1 MNCNTGFYWRLLGVL
16 VFMASFM
23 QRGFSLGRDQPVEE
37 RSNASVTVYRND
49 THQPLPDAIVK
60 VVPLDVTHRAKE
72 NVGFTGSK
80 GVFNYLFTE
89 PVIIQV
95 SHFSFATV
103 TDTVY
108 TLENKTYSLEVSY
121 LNVQEAV
128 VTGQYGNNNAQ
139 KSVYDV
145 KVINGDMLRAK
156 GANNLREALQNELSI
171 DLGQDQVFGSTLSIN
186 GISGEGV
193 KIMVDGVPIVG
204 RLDGKL
210 DLSEIN
216 INNIDHIEIVEG
228 PLSVTYGTDA
238 MGGVINIITK
248 NFQREK
254 ININLKGYYESVGQY
269 NAELNGGFAFKKSQ
283 IYVSGGRNFFGGYTT
298 IDSIPRYKEWKPK
311 EQYFA
316 DAKYIYTNGRF
327 HFALA
332 GSFFRELMLDRSAPF
347 QTLAPGDTSW
357 TYSGIDLHYLTYRP
371 MGSASFSY
379 RFKENY
385 LLDVLM
391 AYSGFIRYTN
401 TYNKNLVTGAE
412 NIVPDQLQDTT
423 RYNQLTVRATY
434 NMPAW
439 KNRLNFQF
447 GIDVNQEYDR
457 GTTLLNNKQQI
468 GDYAAFGGVRLTLV
482 EGLDIQPAVRFSYN
496 TRFQVPLIPSVNVR
510 YIYKE
515 KLIVRASAGR
525 GYRAPGVKELF
536 LDFFDSNHDIQGNPN
551 LKPEDGLNIS
561 SSISYTQP
569 VKTTHSITIAA
580 SGFYNNIHNKIDLV
594 LTDSTLTPNVYQYFN
609 INHYITYGGQLSL
622 SYHWNRL
629 QLSAAGM
636 STSYD
641 ISNPSVQSGI
651 VKMWSPD
658 FRATAGYIIPKA
670 EIGVNITYKYNGQ
683 KPLYSVTNSI
693 DIGTRPG
700 YHWLDASLTR
710 NFWKDRIQLT
720 IGGKNLVG
728 VTNLVGANVGGV
740 SQAHNANPNDL
751 NIGWGRTFF
760 TTLVLHFSK

>member
-1 MNCNTGFYWRLLGVL
+1 MKQSCIYKVIVCTLVL
-16 VFMASFM
+16 VAAFFTKSVAAEIANNASISVT
-23 QRGFSLGRDQPVEE
+23 RSDTRQPV
-37 RSNASVTVYRND
+37 
-49 THQPLPDAIVK
+49 PDAVVK
-60 VVPLDVTHRAKE
+60 VVPLDIAHRNKD
-72 NVGFTGSK
+72 NLGFTNVK
-80 GVFNYLFTE
+80 GIFNYTFSE

-95 SHFSFATV
+95 SHLGFITI
-103 TDTVY
+103 TDT
-108 TLENKTYSLEVSY
+108 LLSPENKTYILDLNY
-121 LNVQEAV
+121 KNVQDVV
-128 VTGQYGNNNAQ
+128 VTGQYGNNNVQ

-145 KVINGDMLRAK
+145 KVINADMLRAK

-193 KIMVDGVPIVG
+193 KILVDGVPIVG

-210 DLSEIN
+210 DLSQIS
-216 INNIDHIEIVEG
+216 ISNIDHIEIVEG

-269 NAELNGGFAFKKSQ
+269 NAELNAGFAFKRSQ
-283 IYVSGGRNFFGGYTT
+283 FYVSGGRNFFGGYTT
-298 IDSIPRYKEWKPK
+298 LDSIPRYKEWKPK

-316 DAKYIYTNGRF
+316 DAKYIYTANRF
-327 HFALA
+327 HFSLA
-332 GSFFRELMLDRSAPF
+332 ASFFRELMLDRSAPF

-357 TYSGIDLHYLTYRP
+357 TYSGIDMHYLTYRP

-385 LLDVLM
+385 LLEVLLG
-391 AYSGFIRYTN
+391 YSGFIRYTN
-401 TYNKNLVTGAE
+401 TYNKNLVSGSE
-412 NIVPDQLQDTT
+412 NIVPDQVQDTT
-423 RYNQLTVRATY
+423 RYNHLTFRSTY

-447 GIDVNQEYDR
+447 GVDINQEYDR
-457 GTTLLNNKQQI
+457 GTLLLGNKQQI
-468 GDYAAFGGVRLTLV
+468 GDYAAFGGARITAI
-482 EGLDIQPAVRFSYN
+482 EGLDIQPAIRFSYN
-496 TRFQVPLIPSVNVR
+496 TRFQVPLIPSLNIR

-515 KLIVRASAGR
+515 GLVVRASVGR

-536 LDFFDSNHDIQGNPN
+536 LDFFDSNHDLKGNQD
-551 LKPEDGLNIS
+551 LKPEDGINVS

-569 VKTTHSITIAA
+569 IKATHKVTITA

-594 LTDSTLTPNVYQYFN
+594 LTDSSLTPNLYQYFN

-622 SYHWNRL
+622 AYHWNRL
-629 QLSAAGM
+629 QLSVAGM

-641 ISNPSVQSGI
+641 ISNPATQSGT

-658 FRATAGYIIPKA
+658 FKASAGYVIPKA
-670 EIGVNITYKYNGQ
+670 EIGINITYKYNGQ

-720 IGGKNLVG
+720 VGGKNLIG
-728 VTNLVGANVGGV
+728 VTNLTGSNVGGV
-740 SQAHNANPNDL
+740 SQAHNASPNDL
-751 NIGWGRTFF
+751 NIAWGRTFF
-760 TTLVLHFSK
+760 TTLVLHFSR